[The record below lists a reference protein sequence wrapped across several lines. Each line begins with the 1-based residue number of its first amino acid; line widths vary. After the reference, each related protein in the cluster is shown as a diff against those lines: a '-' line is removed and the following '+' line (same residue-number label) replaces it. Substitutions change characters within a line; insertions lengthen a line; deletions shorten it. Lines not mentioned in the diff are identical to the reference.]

1 MFAKKIQQEIEVV
14 QVPKRDVPQNTIVE
28 GIKNPKAIKDVT
40 SGSTSMVN
48 TVVEVVKE
56 TTMRHVKP
64 ADHSR
69 H

>member
-1 MFAKKIQQEIEVV
+1 M
-14 QVPKRDVPQNTIVE
+14 PQNTIVE

-40 SGSTSMVN
+40 SGQTSMVN

-56 TTMRHVKP
+56 TTMRNVKP
-64 ADHSR
+64 ADHSK